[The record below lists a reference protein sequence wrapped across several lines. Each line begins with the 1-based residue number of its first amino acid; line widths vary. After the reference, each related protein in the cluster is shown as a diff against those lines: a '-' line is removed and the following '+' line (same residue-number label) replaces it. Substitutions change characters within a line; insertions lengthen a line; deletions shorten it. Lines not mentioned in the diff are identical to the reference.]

1 MKVLIILLCL
11 FSFIGCTMQPKK
23 HLDKSLIKTSA
34 LPSIVTFFKLL
45 SSGKTD
51 TAVLQ
56 LLSSNEN
63 ISIEDSA
70 TINIKDKLRLISSSS
85 GRFIDYKLLREKAV
99 DDCIEMYSYIARYE
113 KKYYRFI
120 FEFYNNGESVK
131 IYKLLFDENI
141 DYELEE
147 SLKFYAN

>member
-51 TAVLQ
+51 TAVSQ

-120 FEFYNNGESVK
+120 FVFYNNGESVK
-131 IYKLLFDENI
+131 IYKFLFDENI